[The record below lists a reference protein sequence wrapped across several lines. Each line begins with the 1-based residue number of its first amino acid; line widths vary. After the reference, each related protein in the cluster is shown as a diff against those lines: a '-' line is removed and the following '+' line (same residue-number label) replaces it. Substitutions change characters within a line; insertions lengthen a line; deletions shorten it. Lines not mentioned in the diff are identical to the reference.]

1 MLQCIRVTNRPRRKR
16 YNLDE
21 ECDMGKDFVIEFLK
35 IIFQEEVF
43 NDIEFFD
50 NEIIIAL
57 ENNNKI
63 KISTKKPSVIE
74 GCVQKMFQVEK

>member
-1 MLQCIRVTNRPRRKR
+1 
-16 YNLDE
+16 
-21 ECDMGKDFVIEFLK
+21 MGKDFVIEFLK

>member
-1 MLQCIRVTNRPRRKR
+1 
-16 YNLDE
+16 
-21 ECDMGKDFVIEFLK
+21 MGKDFVIEFLK

-63 KISTKKPSVIE
+63 KISTKKPSVIG